1 MKRCPV
7 CRRVETDDALVFCR
21 ADLGEAYIWAR
32 QYDKAIEQLRKTIEM
47 DQSFYYAHWHLG
59 LAYQLKGS
67 YQEAVAAYQKARNLD
82 DDPLVLALLCQVYA
96 TSGKRDEALKLLD
109 ELKQKAKQGYVTP
122 FSFAVIY
129 AGLGNKD
136 QAFEWLE
143 KCYQDRVSDL
153 VHLKV
158 DPLVDNLRSDA
169 RFADLVKRVGLPQ

>member
-1 MKRCPV
+1 M
-7 CRRVETDDALVFCR
+7 LIG
-21 ADLGEAYIWAR
+21 L
-32 QYDKAIEQLRKTIEM
+32 
-47 DQSFYYAHWHLG
+47 

-67 YQEAVAAYQKARNLD
+67 YQEAVAAYQKARTLD
-82 DDPLVLALLCQVYA
+82 DDPLVLALLGQVYA
-96 TSGKRDEALKLLD
+96 TSGKRDQALKLLD
-109 ELKQKAKQGYVTP
+109 ELKQTAKQGYVTP

-158 DPLVDNLRSDA
+158 DPLVYNLRSDA
-169 RFADLVKRVGLPQ
+169 RFDDLVKRVGLPQ